1 MNSADTRENPLN
13 TIATA
18 TQAAAGEKTVAAAWL
33 YVTALLVAVV
43 DQIVKIWA
51 MNNLRPLGRDGIAVI
66 QNVFHLTYTQNKGM
80 AFSLLEG
87 QRVFLIAAALLV
99 MGGIIWAQRRIG
111 SRIPALLAA
120 SLGLALGGAL
130 GNGLDRARLGFVV
143 DLFDARI
150 INFPIFNVAD
160 TAITI
165 GIVLLAVRVALTPT
179 SDEGLAETSSQPSLT
194 GTVTQEGAQR

>member
-1 MNSADTRENPLN
+1 LNSADTRENPLN

-33 YVTALLVAVV
+33 YIIAVV
-43 DQIVKIWA
+43 VAAVDQAVKIWA
-51 MNNLRPLGRDGIAVI
+51 MANLRPLGQDGIAVI

-80 AFSLLEG
+80 AFSLLQG
-87 QRVFLIAAALLV
+87 QRVFLICAALLV

-111 SRIPALLAA
+111 SRVPALLAY

-130 GNGLDRARLGFVV
+130 GNGIDRARLGFVV

-160 TAITI
+160 AAITI

-179 SDEGLAETSSQPSLT
+179 TEEAPLETASKPSLT
-194 GTVTQEGAQR
+194 GSVTQEGAQR